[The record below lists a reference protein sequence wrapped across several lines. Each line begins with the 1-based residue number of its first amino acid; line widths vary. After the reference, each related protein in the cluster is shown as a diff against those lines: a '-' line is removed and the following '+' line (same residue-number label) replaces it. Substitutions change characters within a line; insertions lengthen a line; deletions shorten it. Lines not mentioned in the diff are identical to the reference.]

1 MVKEAFNSFADDYL
15 RELNAV
21 RYELEQ
27 LRTSQQFNS
36 DKFDELSKEIKKMA
50 TTNKKNELTATK
62 LSKELT
68 DLEKV
73 KKEEFFKIDQLE
85 QYGRRLNLEFDGVP
99 NQKNENV
106 TDIVIEISKKLDV
119 EVRKSDIS
127 IAHRLPPKK
136 FKANESAS
144 RPPTIIAQFTNK
156 RVRNEIFAK
165 RKKAKEMT
173 DFPVDEM
180 TKLYINENL
189 TQFRKLQNNLTQ
201 FRKQQSTKQT
211 AKAKKFKFFWTTNGQ
226 IWIKK
231 NDKANCQSKKI
242 QILLDNKRTNMDK
255 EKRIRRCNSNTLR
268 GRPKQSLMLFMLP
281 FRT

>member
-1 MVKEAFNSFADDYL
+1 MQAKSSKSKKNELGLDQNEIIGIVMKLVVPKIEGLVKEAFNSFADDYL

-21 RYELEQ
+21 KYELEQ

-36 DKFDELSKEIKKMA
+36 DKFDDLSKEIKKMA

-119 EVRKSDIS
+119 EVRRSDIS

-136 FKANESAS
+136 FKANDSAS
-144 RPPTIIAQFTNK
+144 WPPTIIAQFTNK
-156 RVRNEIFAK
+156 RMRNEIFAK

-180 TKLYINENL
+180 TNLYINENL
-189 TQFRKLQNNLTQ
+189 TQFRKRL
-201 FRKQQSTKQT
+201 FWSTKQT

-231 NDKANCQSKKI
+231 NESEDAIPIRCEDD
-242 QILLDNKRTNMDK
+242 LD
-255 EKRIRRCNSNTLR
+255 
-268 GRPKQSLMLFMLP
+268 SL
-281 FRT
+281 